1 LDGTTLY
8 FIRHGEILA
17 NVERRWHGSTDSELN
32 ELGLQQAQC
41 LGEYLKGNNSG
52 ISAIYTSP
60 LKRTYRTA
68 ELVGSPIGI
77 TPHPISE
84 LVEFGIGELEDTP
97 YEVLSEEIGFLED
110 IATDF
115 HYAPPGGESV
125 NQVAER
131 MVSAIKNIAASHLGD
146 EVAIVSHGAAIGI
159 ALAQLMDGTPFPFYQ
174 YHMDNTGVSKFIYSE
189 TIEMVFFNK
198 VDHLLQKA
206 C

>member
-1 LDGTTLY
+1 LEGTTLY

-17 NVERRWHGSTDSELN
+17 NVEKRWHGSTDSELN
-32 ELGLQQAQC
+32 ELGLQQAQR
-41 LGEYLKGNNSG
+41 LGEYLRSSNSG

-68 ELVGSPIGI
+68 ELVGSPMGI
-77 TPHPISE
+77 KPHSVSE
-84 LVEFGIGELEDTP
+84 LVEFGIGELENTP
-97 YEVLSEEIGFLED
+97 YEVLSEEVGFLDEIAAD
-110 IATDF
+110 I

-131 MVSAIKNIAASHLGD
+131 MVSAIKRIAASHPGD

-159 ALAQLMDGTPFPFYQ
+159 ALAQLMDGAPFPFYQ
-174 YHMDNTGVSKFIYSE
+174 YHMDNTGLSKFIYADN
-189 TIEMVFFNK
+189 IELVFFNK